1 MSDTD
6 QGNGAVSEAESNASD
21 ANANGISR
29 MRERYDTVIRAA
41 LVERF
46 GYTNPTQVPK
56 LTKIVVNMGVGDAVA
71 DSKKITSAA
80 ADLALIAGQKPVINK
95 ATKSIAN
102 FKLREGMPVG
112 CKVTLRRERMYEFL
126 DRLVTIALPRV
137 RDFRGVP
144 RKSFD
149 GRGNFALGI
158 KEHIVFPEI
167 DYDKTETIRGM
178 NVAIVTTARTDEEG
192 RELLA
197 GFGMPFSG

>member
-1 MSDTD
+1 
-6 QGNGAVSEAESNASD
+6 
-21 ANANGISR
+21 
-29 MRERYDTVIRAA
+29 VIRAA